1 MSAPNLAET
10 YRDLR
15 RDLHRHPEPA
25 WCEYYTTARLLE
37 ELETREID
45 DLLFGSAIHAVDARR
60 NVPDE
65 STLSE
70 WRQRARDAGA
80 NDAILDQ
87 IGEGDTGA
95 VAVVERGS
103 GPTVALRVDIDA
115 LPITEAD
122 SDDHQPAMEGFR
134 STNEGFM
141 HACGHDAHATIGLG
155 VLDRVLDSN
164 FSGTFKLILQPAEET
179 ISGGKSIAES
189 GVLDD
194 VDFFLAP
201 HIGLDHPSG
210 EVVAGI
216 DDFLA
221 VRQFEA
227 TFRGESAHAGARPED
242 GDNAVGAMAAAVQN
256 LYAIP
261 RSSAGGTRVNAGRVG
276 GGTASNIVPE
286 SAFIEGEV
294 RGETTE
300 LMEYMWDRAESVLDG
315 AATMHDCAVDI
326 ERLGDAP
333 SAHSDDALVAV
344 VDRVAQNTDGVG
356 SVLEDDSLG
365 GSEDAT
371 YLMQR
376 VQNRG
381 GDAAYVGVGTDHPGG
396 HHTPTFDVR
405 ERDIAVGIDLL
416 AGVITELT
424 GDGGSSVS
432 SER

>member
-60 NVPDE
+60 NVPEE

-122 SDDHQPAMEGFR
+122 SDDHQPAMDGFR

-155 VLDRVLDSN
+155 VLDRVLDSD
-164 FSGTFKLILQPAEET
+164 FAGTFTLIFQPAEET

-242 GDNAVGAMAAAVQN
+242 GDNAVGAMAVAVQN

-261 RSSAGGTRVNAGRVG
+261 RSSAGGTRVNTGRVG

-286 SAFIEGEV
+286 NAFIEGEV

-333 SAHSDDALVAV
+333 SAHSDAALVAV

-356 SVLEDDSLG
+356 SVLEDDNLG

-381 GDAAYVGVGTDHPGG
+381 GDAAYIGVGTDHPGG
-396 HHTPTFDVR
+396 HHTPTFDVQ

-424 GDGGSSVS
+424 GDGGGIVS